1 MTLTTRRVFLGAA
14 LAIAAAGPA
23 LARVRFDQ
31 TNLFAHPGIVPWGEE
46 TEDFSALTEA
56 DWRARLTPDQFRILR
71 QEGTERAGSSPLD
84 DETREGIFVCAG
96 CALPLFSSHT
106 KYDSRTGWPSFWAPI
121 ENAVNTKPDRRL
133 WTPRTEYHCARCG
146 GHQGH
151 VFDDGPRPTGQRW
164 CNNGLALNFV
174 ARPQGA

>member
-23 LARVRFDQ
+23 LARTRFDESD
-31 TNLFAHPGIVPWGEE
+31 LFAHPGIVPWGEE
-46 TEDFSALTEA
+46 AEDFSALTED

-96 CALPLFSSHT
+96 CALPLFSSRT
-106 KYDSRTGWPSFWAPI
+106 KYDSRTGWPSFWAPL

-146 GHQGH
+146 SHQGH
-151 VFDDGPRPTGQRW
+151 VFEDGPRPTGQRW

>member
-23 LARVRFDQ
+23 LARTRFDESD
-31 TNLFAHPGIVPWGEE
+31 LFAHPGIVPWGEE
-46 TEDFSALTEA
+46 AEDFSALTED

-96 CALPLFSSHT
+96 CALPLFSSRT
-106 KYDSRTGWPSFWAPI
+106 KYDSRTGWPSFWAPL

-151 VFDDGPRPTGQRW
+151 VFEDGPRPTGQRW

>member
-1 MTLTTRRVFLGAA
+1 MTLTTRRLFLGAT
-14 LAIAAAGPA
+14 LAFAAAGPA
-23 LARVRFDQ
+23 WARAHSDDAV
-31 TNLFAHPGIVPWGEE
+31 LFAHPGITPWGEE
-46 TEDFSALTEA
+46 TEDFAALTEA
-56 DWRARLTPDQFRILR
+56 DWRARLTPAQFHILR

-84 DETREGIFVCAG
+84 DETRDGIFVCAG

-106 KYDSRTGWPSFWAPI
+106 KYDSRTGWPSFWAPL
-121 ENAVNTKPDRRL
+121 EGAVRTKPDRRL

-174 ARPQGA
+174 PRPQGA

>member
-23 LARVRFDQ
+23 LARTRFDESD
-31 TNLFAHPGIVPWGEE
+31 LFAHPGIVPWGEE
-46 TEDFSALTEA
+46 AEDFSALTED

-96 CALPLFSSHT
+96 CALPLFSSRT
-106 KYDSRTGWPSFWAPI
+106 KYDSRTGWPSFWAPL

>member
-14 LAIAAAGPA
+14 LAFAATGPA
-23 LARVRFDQ
+23 LARTRFEDSV
-31 TNLFAHPGIVPWGEE
+31 LFDHPDITPWGAE
-46 TEDFSALTEA
+46 TIDYAALTEA
-56 DWRARLTPDQFRILR
+56 QWRERLTADQFRILR
-71 QEGTERAGSSPLD
+71 REGTERPGSSPLNG
-84 DETREGIFVCAG
+84 ETRDGIYVCAG
-96 CALPLFSSHT
+96 CALPLFFSAT
-106 KYDSRTGWPSFWAPI
+106 KYESGTGWPSFWAPI
-121 ENAVNTKPDRRL
+121 EGALNTKTDWRL

-174 ARPQGA
+174 PRPEGV

>member
-23 LARVRFDQ
+23 LARTRFDESD
-31 TNLFAHPGIVPWGEE
+31 LFAHPGIVPWGEE
-46 TEDFSALTEA
+46 AEDFSALTED

-71 QEGTERAGSSPLD
+71 QEGTERAGSRPLD

-96 CALPLFSSHT
+96 CALPLFSSRT
-106 KYDSRTGWPSFWAPI
+106 KYDSRTGWPSFWAPL

-151 VFDDGPRPTGQRW
+151 VFEDGPRPTGQRW